1 MLKYYHNKHCN
12 SKYIKRNMKKIKNT
26 AKNWSIIWDK
36 KNNRSIV
43 HKKLIEA
50 ISKTT
55 EIKNKK
61 ILEIGAGLGGDLVY
75 LAKLGGICTAIDIS
89 ETSLKKIKQLAKK
102 NNVQIKTVKCDAKKL
117 TFGEETFDIIFH
129 QGFLEHFKNPALLV
143 KEQKRLLKKGGI
155 LLIDVP
161 QRYNAYTIYK
171 LWKRIKK
178 EWQIPWE
185 TEYTKKHLLK
195 MLEDVE
201 LRPKLIY
208 YRSIFPPGIKKIMK
222 GEIPKRFQSKKIVNN
237 RLSRKII
244 LYFGKII
251 KKNKHRPFFY
261 QCIGVVAQKK

>member
-1 MLKYYHNKHCN
+1 
-12 SKYIKRNMKKIKNT
+12 MKDIKNT
-26 AKNWSIIWDK
+26 AKNWATIWNK
-36 KNNRSIV
+36 KNNLPIV
-43 HKKLIEA
+43 HKELIEA

-55 EIKNKK
+55 ETKNKK
-61 ILEIGAGLGGDLVY
+61 VLEIGAGLGGDLVY

-89 ETSLKKIKQLAKK
+89 KTSLKKIKQLAKK

-129 QGFLEHFKNPALLV
+129 QGFLEHFKNPILLI
-143 KEQKRLLKKGGI
+143 KEQKRVLKKGGI

-161 QRYNAYTIYK
+161 QRHNAYTIYK

-185 TEYTKKHLLK
+185 TEYTKKYLLK
-195 MLEDVE
+195 MLEDAE
-201 LRPKLIY
+201 LKPKLIY

-222 GEIPKRFQSKKIVNN
+222 GEVPKRLQSKKIVNN